1 MGIGVIYGTTSG
13 TSFDVAVSGTV
24 SRLDYLAVVHEGHTV
39 LCQVEN
45 VTRKGALSYDEAMQG
60 DQADK
65 GEEDRLSASVDVVGY
80 IDEGGRVQTPRT
92 PFRPGQDVDIAEPDL
107 VLKVLGLES
116 AKDGANIGRVAG
128 TDIPVRLSM
137 NMLAQKHVSV
147 LAKTGAG
154 KSYTVGVL
162 LEEFLQA
169 GVPLVILDPHGEYG
183 SLRHANLDEGDVKT
197 MADFGIKPRS
207 FDKQVVEYAMDTGLN
222 PDAERLR
229 LEGIN
234 LEGHELVDLMGGRLS
249 GGQVGLLYQ
258 AIKEVK
264 DHMPSYTL
272 QDIMDAVQQNKSS
285 AKWNV
290 INALEALEG
299 TGVFH
304 IRGTPIKDLVK
315 PKQCMILNL
324 KGIAPDVQEVAVTR
338 LIGMLWEARK
348 RGEVPPFILVCE
360 EAHNFCPERG
370 VGNAISGPIIR
381 TVASEGRKFGM
392 GLVIVSQRP
401 AKIDKNVLSQ
411 CNTQLV
417 LKVTNPND
425 LKAIVSSVE
434 GITSKTSDEVQRLPI
449 GTALIAGGGLT
460 QPVFVRIRPR
470 LTRHGGSSI
479 DVVGGPKHV
488 QPPPKAPAAA
498 KSRFKRPL
506 DIIRDDSLDGE
517 SVIEV
522 QNASRLRMAAPE
534 PEPAAAP
541 TAPAPRRLARASD
554 SGGAEPAIPAES
566 HQASREPPVAP
577 MRRREPDPV
586 TEATRRVDTAR
597 AAQTPTQ
604 PTAPA
609 PASPPTPEP
618 AAAPKWKKS
627 DAAGIQ
633 RVAQRVGL
641 VEGRSPEDTIA
652 FIQRLAIQNGRNP
665 DMRVGLYA
673 EIARNV
679 CHDETPACIRCP
691 LADSCQFHQRLQTER
706 RKNRSGIRRL
716 WNR

>member
-1 MGIGVIYGTTSG
+1 MGIGVIYGTTSS
-13 TSFDVAVSGTV
+13 TSFDVAVNGTL
-24 SRLDYLAVVHEGHTV
+24 SRLDYLAVEHEGHTV

-45 VTRKGALSYDEAMQG
+45 VTRKGGLSYEAALQG
-60 DQADK
+60 DQ
-65 GEEDRLSASVDVVGY
+65 GEEDKLSASVDVVGY
-80 IDEGGRVQTPRT
+80 VDDAGRIQTPRT
-92 PFRPGQDVDIAEPDL
+92 PFRPGQSIEAAEPEL

-128 TDIPVRLSM
+128 TSIPVRLSM

-183 SLRHANLDEGDVKT
+183 SLRHANLDEKD
-197 MADFGIKPRS
+197 MALMAEAGLKPRS
-207 FDKQVVEYAMDTGLN
+207 FDKQVVEYALDTGLN
-222 PDAERLR
+222 PDAQRLR

-234 LEGHELVDLMGGRLS
+234 LEGHELGDLMGGRLS

-304 IRGTPIKDLVK
+304 IRGTPITELVK

-324 KGIAPDVQEVAVTR
+324 KGMAPDVQEVAVTR

-348 RGEVPPFILVCE
+348 RAEIPPFILVCE

-470 LTRHGGSSI
+470 VTRHGGHSI
-479 DVVGGPKHV
+479 DVVGHKA
-488 QPPPKAPAAA
+488 PKASPKPAP
-498 KSRFKRPL
+498 KPRSRTKR
-506 DIIRDDSLDGE
+506 
-517 SVIEV
+517 
-522 QNASRLRMAAPE
+522 
-534 PEPAAAP
+534 EPAPIRADPLERESFAQDAEWVPVAEEEPPEAP
-541 TAPAPRRLARASD
+541 AKPAPRRLKRRTSESSA
-554 SGGAEPAIPAES
+554 PAHPDVETEAPPPRDRTYDDADPVRV
-566 HQASREPPVAP
+566 ASRAMPH
-577 MRRREPDPV
+577 
-586 TEATRRVDTAR
+586 
-597 AAQTPTQ
+597 
-604 PTAPA
+604 
-609 PASPPTPEP
+609 PTPEP
-618 AAAPKWKKS
+618 TPPAPRPTPPKEVPLPSWKKS
-627 DAAGIQ
+627 DAPGIQ

-673 EIARNV
+673 EISRNV
-679 CHDETPACIRCP
+679 CHEEAPACIRCP
-691 LADSCQFHQRLQTER
+691 LADSCQFHQRLRTER
-706 RKNRSGIRRL
+706 KKNRGGIRRL

>member
-1 MGIGVIYGTTSG
+1 MGIGVIYGTTSS
-13 TSFDVAVSGTV
+13 TSFDVAVSGTL

-39 LCQVEN
+39 LCQVED
-45 VTRKGALSYDEAMQG
+45 VTRKGGLSYDAAMQG
-60 DQADK
+60 EQ
-65 GEEDRLSASVDVVGY
+65 GEEDRLSATVDVVGY
-80 IDEGGRVQTPRT
+80 IDEAGRVQTPKT
-92 PFRPGQDVDIAEPDL
+92 PFRPGLEVERAEPGL
-107 VLKVLGLES
+107 VLQVLGLE
-116 AKDGANIGRVAG
+116 ARDGANIGRVAG
-128 TDIPVRLSM
+128 TQIPVRLSM

-162 LEEFLQA
+162 LEEFLAA

-183 SLRHANLDEGDVKT
+183 SLRHANLDEGDMKS

-207 FDKQVVEYAMDTGLN
+207 FDKQVVEYAMDTNLN
-222 PDAERLR
+222 PEAQKLR

-234 LEGHELVDLMGGRLS
+234 LEGHELVDLMGGRIS

-272 QDIMDAVQQNKSS
+272 QDIMDAVQQNKSA

-324 KGIAPDVQEVAVTR
+324 KGIAPDIQEVAVTR
-338 LIGMLWEARK
+338 LIGLLWEARK

-370 VGNAISGPIIR
+370 VGNAISGPVIR
-381 TVASEGRKFGM
+381 TVAAEGRKFGM

-425 LKAIVSSVE
+425 VKAIVSSVE
-434 GITSKTSDEVQRLPI
+434 GITSKSSDEIQRLPI

-470 LTRHGGSSI
+470 LTRHGGTSI
-479 DVVGGPKHV
+479 DVVGAGKAPPAAKAAP
-488 QPPPKAPAAA
+488 QRPEPPKQRYAEIIRAESINGKKSADDEIVAGAAESTPNPAPRKLSRKDTAAESKTWDPQPSTRQRGLTTPNARAGKALVDDPILEITGRVGKRQAQAPTEAPAADA
-498 KSRFKRPL
+498 
-506 DIIRDDSLDGE
+506 D
-517 SVIEV
+517 
-522 QNASRLRMAAPE
+522 
-534 PEPAAAP
+534 
-541 TAPAPRRLARASD
+541 
-554 SGGAEPAIPAES
+554 
-566 HQASREPPVAP
+566 
-577 MRRREPDPV
+577 PD
-586 TEATRRVDTAR
+586 
-597 AAQTPTQ
+597 
-604 PTAPA
+604 
-609 PASPPTPEP
+609 TPEP
-618 AAAPKWKKS
+618 PQRSPSAPKWSKA
-627 DAAGIQ
+627 DAADIQ
-633 RVAQRVGL
+633 RVAQRVGI
-641 VEGRSPEDTIA
+641 VEGRSANDTIA
-652 FIQRLAIQNGRNP
+652 FIQRLAVQNGRNP

-673 EIARNV
+673 EIGRNV
-679 CHDETPACIRCP
+679 CLDEAPACIRCP
-691 LADSCQFHQRLQTER
+691 LADSCQYHQRLQTER

>member
-13 TSFDVAVSGTV
+13 TSFDVAVSGTL

-45 VTRKGALSYDEAMQG
+45 VTRKGALSYDAVMQG
-60 DQADK
+60 EQGAA
-65 GEEDRLSASVDVVGY
+65 DRLSATVDVVGY
-80 IDEGGRVQTPRT
+80 VDEAGRVQTPRT
-92 PFRPGQDVDIAEPDL
+92 PFRPGQEVEAADPDL
-107 VLKVLGLES
+107 VLRVLGLES

-128 TDIPVRLSM
+128 TTIPVRLSM

-183 SLRHANLDEGDVKT
+183 SLRHANLDEGDMKT
-197 MADFGIKPRS
+197 MADMGIKPRS

-222 PDAERLR
+222 PDAQRLR

-264 DHMPSYTL
+264 EHMPSYTL
-272 QDIMDAVQQNKSS
+272 QDVMDAVQQNKSA

-315 PKQCMILNL
+315 AKQCMILNL
-324 KGIAPDVQEVAVTR
+324 KGVAPDIQEVAATR

-348 RGEVPPFILVCE
+348 RGEIPPFILVCE

-370 VGNAISGPIIR
+370 VGNAISGPVIR

-425 LKAIVSSVE
+425 LKAIISSVE

-470 LTRHGGSSI
+470 LTRHGGNSI
-479 DVVGGPKHV
+479 DVVGGGKAPAPK
-488 QPPPKAPAAA
+488 PAPRPKAPTKRYADIIREESLAGKSSQDEGNALEADVVASKAARPTQAATPHPDDPVTRAAKMPRRAPAAA
-498 KSRFKRPL
+498 P
-506 DIIRDDSLDGE
+506 
-517 SVIEV
+517 V
-522 QNASRLRMAAPE
+522 APE
-534 PEPAAAP
+534 PKASETGASARSPRILRGAQPPATPEVPEPAAEA
-541 TAPAPRRLARASD
+541 
-554 SGGAEPAIPAES
+554 
-566 HQASREPPVAP
+566 PVAL
-577 MRRREPDPV
+577 
-586 TEATRRVDTAR
+586 
-597 AAQTPTQ
+597 PTWG
-604 PTAPA
+604 
-609 PASPPTPEP
+609 
-618 AAAPKWKKS
+618 KG
-627 DAAGIQ
+627 DAKAIQ
-633 RVAQRVGL
+633 RVAQRVGI
-641 VEGRSPEDTIA
+641 VEGRSPDDTIA
-652 FIQRLAIQNGRNP
+652 FIQRLAMQNGRNP

-679 CHDETPACIRCP
+679 CYEEAPACIRCP
-691 LADSCQFHQRLQTER
+691 LADSCQYHQRLQTER